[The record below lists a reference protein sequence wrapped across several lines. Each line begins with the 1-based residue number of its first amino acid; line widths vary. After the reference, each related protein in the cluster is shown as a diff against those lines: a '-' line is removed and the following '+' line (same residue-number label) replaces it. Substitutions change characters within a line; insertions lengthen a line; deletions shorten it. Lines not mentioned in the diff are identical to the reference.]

1 MLEVERVAI
10 VQHELRIMDTPES
23 MNRPGQKNSWGFAAA
38 KKAWQ
43 EQLVYSFHELNLPRP
58 VPSLLFV
65 DAVFYRPPK
74 GGIALDGEN
83 ARVLFSKA
91 CGDALTGKAGST
103 PGLEKGR
110 RSERDKADRAFWLRS
125 GARIRC
131 GWLVD
136 DGDEHWTLKTQ
147 RVTRRG
153 PAETRVR
160 LAWFDGPVS
169 EVVGWC
175 KLGLVRGEVTEEEVR
190 SILCL

>member
-1 MLEVERVAI
+1 MVSTHLE
-10 VQHELRIMDTPES
+10 QHEFVIADTPES
-23 MNRPGQKNSWGFAAA
+23 MNASRQKNSWGFAAA

-43 EQLVYSFHELNLPRP
+43 EQLVYSFHELDLPRP
-58 VPSLLFV
+58 IPSLLFV

-74 GGIALDGEN
+74 GGTPLDGEN

-103 PGLEKGR
+103 PGLEKGG
-110 RSERDKADRAFWLRS
+110 RSDQDKLDRAFWLRS

-136 DGDEHWTLKTQ
+136 DGDEHWTLKTM

-160 LAWFDGPVS
+160 LAWFDQAVS

-175 KLGLVRGEVTEEEVR
+175 KLGLVRGEVIEEEVR